1 MRETGA
7 QTLGR
12 NVDRGRRPVDEDED
26 GVAARPDHSRHLVE
40 ERDHVQQDD
49 EVECSVLER
58 QAGGVRL
65 LELDAAVEGVRKVP
79 PRLGHHLAGEVDPD
93 DLGVREA
100 LGDRECAGTRAGAE
114 IERAPGRLDCLERGD
129 ERCEAVLGS
138 DRLPTGSQEIELEL
152 HRPPQQ
158 APERRPADDERR
170 RNPGK
175 ATADREPDV
184 HARMEMRA
192 TCPDQLASAAAPSSP
207 VIDRY
212 C

>member
-1 MRETGA
+1 
-7 QTLGR
+7 
-12 NVDRGRRPVDEDED
+12 
-26 GVAARPDHSRHLVE
+26 
-40 ERDHVQQDD
+40 
-49 EVECSVLER
+49 
-58 QAGGVRL
+58 
-65 LELDAAVEGVRKVP
+65 
-79 PRLGHHLAGEVDPD
+79 
-93 DLGVREA
+93 
-100 LGDRECAGTRAGAE
+100 
-114 IERAPGRLDCLERGD
+114 
-129 ERCEAVLGS
+129 VLGS

>member
-1 MRETGA
+1 MLETGA

-12 NVDRGRRPVDEDED
+12 DVDRGCRPVDEDEE

-65 LELDAAVEGVRKVP
+65 LELDAAAEGVRKRP
-79 PRLGHHLAGEVDPD
+79 ARLGDHLAGEVDAD

-100 LGDRECAGTRAGAE
+100 LGDREGAGTCAGAE
-114 IERAPGRLDCLERGD
+114 IERVPGRLDCLERGD
-129 ERCEAVLGS
+129 ERCEAVLGA

-152 HRPPQQ
+152 HRLPQQ
-158 APERRPADDERR
+158 GPERRPADDERR

-175 ATADREPDV
+175 ATADREPGV
-184 HARMEMRA
+184 HARMDLRA
-192 TCPDQLASAAAPSSP
+192 TCPVQLACVAGVSPP

-212 C
+212 R